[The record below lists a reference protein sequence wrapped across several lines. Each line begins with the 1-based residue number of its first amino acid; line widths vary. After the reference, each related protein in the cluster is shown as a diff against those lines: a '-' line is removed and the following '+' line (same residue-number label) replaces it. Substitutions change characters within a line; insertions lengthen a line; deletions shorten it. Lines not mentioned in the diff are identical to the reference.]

1 VKIEQAATSSA
12 SVSFTEAELVLI
24 NKALNEAINGLDV
37 AEFDTRLGASRRE
50 AEELLHRIGLLLSKI
65 E

>member
-1 VKIEQAATSSA
+1 LKIKQTAKSSA

-24 NKALNEAINGLDV
+24 NNALNEALNGLDV
-37 AEFDTRLGASRRE
+37 AEFDTRLGASRQE
-50 AEELLHRIGLLLSKI
+50 AEELLHRIALLLSKI